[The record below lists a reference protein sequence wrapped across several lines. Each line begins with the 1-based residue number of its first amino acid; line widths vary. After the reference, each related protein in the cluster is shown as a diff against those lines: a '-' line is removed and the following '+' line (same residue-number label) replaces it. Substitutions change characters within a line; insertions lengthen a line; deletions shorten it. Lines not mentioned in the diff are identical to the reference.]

1 MSQQPPDRPEGSP
14 NSPEP
19 SHRTGAREIPRYKL
33 VLRTTADTDMMCTV
47 NAIMDLI
54 HLGKHEATHKMW
66 EAHHAGQAMLL
77 VTFRERAEFYV
88 EQFAL
93 RGLTLTIEPL

>member
-1 MSQQPPDRPEGSP
+1 VSHQPPDRPEGSP
-14 NSPEP
+14 EP
-19 SHRTGAREIPRYKL
+19 PHRTGAREIPLYRL
-33 VLRTTADTDMMCTV
+33 VLRTTADADMMSTV
-47 NAIMDLI
+47 NAIMELI

-93 RGLTLTIEPL
+93 RGLTLAIEPL